1 MTRPATSVATVSVAA
16 DEDGLRLDRWFRR
29 RYPDLTHGRLEK
41 LLRTGQVRVD
51 GGRVKSGFRLAAGQ
65 TVRVPPTVRGPAD
78 RRADRGIPARINEN
92 DHAIRITAADA
103 RMLTERVLYKDDD
116 VIVLDKP
123 AGLAVQGGTGTPRH
137 LDGMLDALRF
147 GAERPRLVHRLDR
160 DTSGVLVLA
169 RTAHAAAKLAAAF
182 RGRDAR
188 KIYWAAVVGTPHP
201 SEGRIDAPLTKE
213 GGPKGERIAVEEE
226 DGQRA
231 VTRYRVADRAGKRA
245 AWLVL
250 EPETGRTHQ
259 LRVHAAALGTP
270 ILGDGKY
277 GGKSAFLGGDGISPK
292 LHLHARAIRIPHPRS
307 GMIEVAA
314 PLPEHMAATWRFLG
328 FDSAS
333 ENRPF
338 GDGKVLCPEKP
349 RFKVPKHKVAVHE

>member
-1 MTRPATSVATVSVAA
+1 MSDAAASAVVTARVAA

-51 GGRVKSGFRLAAGQ
+51 GKRAKSGFRLAAGQ
-65 TVRVPPTVRGPAD
+65 AIRVPPLSRG
-78 RRADRGIPARINEN
+78 RIPARDESS
-92 DHAIRITAADA
+92 APERPRRPVVPEDA
-103 RMLTERVLYKDDD
+103 RMLAERVLYNDDD

-123 AGLAVQGGTGTPRH
+123 AGLAVQGGSGTHRH

-169 RTAHAAAKLAAAF
+169 RTAHAAAELTAAF

-188 KIYWAAVVGTPHP
+188 KVYWAAVVGVPHP
-201 SEGRIDAPLTKE
+201 LEGRIDLPLAKA
-213 GGPKGERIAVEEE
+213 GGPKGERVAVADES
-226 DGQRA
+226 GQRA

-277 GGKSAFLGGDGISPK
+277 GGRDAFLKGGGISPK
-292 LHLHARAIRIPHPRS
+292 LHLHARAIRLPHPR
-307 GMIEVAA
+307 GGQIEVAA
-314 PLPEHMAATWRFLG
+314 PLPAHMVATWRFLG
-328 FDSAS
+328 FDPAG
-333 ENRPF
+333 ERKPF
-338 GDGKVLCPEKP
+338 GDGQILFPEKSKNIP
-349 RFKVPKHKVAVHE
+349 RDRGLDAHD